1 VVQTWQMQLILNGV
15 AIINSLSLSI
25 CLQSKKLK
33 TMSYSQSQMS
43 QNASNQIIQQMIR
56 KENSYKTGIRENHDL
71 GCTLAH
77 RLTKGG
83 QLETLLGENA
93 SDYREK
99 LKQLSEKNVLH
110 KRKVDAFMGALHKI
124 SNQGDVEDYPAM
136 MQDSIEKELEQIH
149 QSSVE
154 VHQEKMYLDICHK
167 LGEVSAAN
175 QDDELEVMEGASTVN
190 LKCPITA
197 SLLQDP
203 VKNKVCHHLYSKH
216 AITDYLKR
224 NRKCPCVGC
233 GNNNV
238 TMSQL
243 EDDMATARMVRR
255 EEIRQQ
261 EAQRQISE
269 NAMDLEEDEDE
280 DV

>member
-1 VVQTWQMQLILNGV
+1 MVQPWQMELILNGV
-15 AIINSLSLSI
+15 AIISSLSLSI
-25 CLQSKKLK
+25 CLHSKKLK
-33 TMSYSQSQMS
+33 TMSYSMS
-43 QNASNQIIQQMIR
+43 QNASNDIIHQMIR

-71 GCTLAH
+71 GCTLAQ

-110 KRKVDAFMGALHKI
+110 QRKVDAFIGALRKI
-124 SNQGDVEDYPAM
+124 SDQGDVQDYPAM
-136 MQDSIEKELEQIH
+136 MQDSIEKELEKIH
-149 QSSVE
+149 KSSVE
-154 VHQEKMYLDICHK
+154 VHQEKMYLDICLQ

-190 LKCPITA
+190 LKCPITTM
-197 SLLQDP
+197 LLQDP
-203 VKNKVCHHLYSKH
+203 VKNKVCHHVYSKH
-216 AITDYLKR
+216 AIREYVKR
-224 NRKCPCVGC
+224 NRRCPCPCVGC
-233 GNNNV
+233 GNTDV

-261 EAQRQISE
+261 EAKRQISQ
-269 NAMDLEEDEDE
+269 NAMDLEDDEDE
-280 DV
+280 EV